1 MSDRPVWPAPDD
13 DASFFR
19 RLRDWL
25 ASDRRRGHWLAALV
39 ALTAAAAY
47 LGVAVGDSLESGG
60 AAGLLPSLPTRSPG
74 VREIACGASP
84 ITLDQGDRA
93 TLAFDTADLPGFKLA
108 GVNVE
113 PVSASASLQAVDVEA
128 LEGAK
133 VLFVALQVGGEPGRR
148 DEYRLIV
155 LFGRD
160 EERVL
165 SQCTVFVVAPPAS
178 PTPTPRP
185 SPTATATRP
194 APTLPPATPTPAPV
208 VETRTPEPTPIVT
221 GTPAPTS
228 TSSPT
233 PEGTG
238 TPEPTS
244 TPAPTPALTPE
255 ASPTQG
261 L

>member
-84 ITLDQGDRA
+84 ISLDQGDRA

-178 PTPTPRP
+178 PTPTP
-185 SPTATATRP
+185 TATRP